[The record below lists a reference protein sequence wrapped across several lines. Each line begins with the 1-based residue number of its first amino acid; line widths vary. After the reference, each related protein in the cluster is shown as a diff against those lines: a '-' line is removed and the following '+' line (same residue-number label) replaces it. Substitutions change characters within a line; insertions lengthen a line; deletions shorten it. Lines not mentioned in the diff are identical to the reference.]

1 MNMHYQMRKNI
12 FRDRLAQANRTQRL
26 DLAVKHVKTILLVTY
41 LIYSVITDT
50 IIIGGGAY
58 VWINGW
64 PF

>member
-1 MNMHYQMRKNI
+1 MKLHYQMRKDV
-12 FRDRLAQANRTQRL
+12 FRDRLAQANRADRL
-26 DLAVKHVKTILLVTY
+26 DFTIKYMKTILLGAY

>member
-1 MNMHYQMRKNI
+1 MNMHYQMRKNV
-12 FRDRLAQANRTQRL
+12 FRERLAQANRAERL

>member
-1 MNMHYQMRKNI
+1 MNAARKTN

-41 LIYSVITDT
+41 LVYSVITDT
-50 IIIGGGAY
+50 IIIGGSLY
-58 VWINGW
+58 VGFNGW

>member
-1 MNMHYQMRKNI
+1 MNAARKTN

-41 LIYSVITDT
+41 IVYSVITDT
-50 IIIGGGAY
+50 IIIGGSLY
-58 VWINGW
+58 VGFNGW